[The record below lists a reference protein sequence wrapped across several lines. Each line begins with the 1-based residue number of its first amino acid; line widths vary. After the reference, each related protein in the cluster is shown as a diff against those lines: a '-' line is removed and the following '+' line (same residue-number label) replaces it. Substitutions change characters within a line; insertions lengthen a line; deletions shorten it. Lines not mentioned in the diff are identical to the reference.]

1 MGKTIKSKITMQT
14 VLSLVLAILLCELL
28 SVSSLKSNLTT
39 QARSFVDAQADTNAS
54 VVNEWLVEQGNIVHT
69 IRNGVA
75 FMNTKDTD
83 QIMDYLEVNL
93 AENKDALMY
102 YVCFAYDGGVFPAD
116 HSKLDLDPTTRDWW
130 KQAIAKDGLI
140 YTAPYKDFASGQ
152 MIVTIAEPMK
162 IQGEQAVFLAD
173 ITIDTLT
180 QIVGNVSTEEAIQAF
195 LLDADG
201 NVVSHENADFLPK
214 EEGNTVLAEALGVDI
229 AKASEIRDYD
239 GKDKFLGTAQVEA
252 TGWTLGVTQDQDVV
266 SALILRNV
274 MIALAIGAILIVIVT
289 LVMIGS
295 VKKSLKPMEN
305 MKLFIRDKVIGR
317 ENCKKQKNEVQE
329 IQYLIGE
336 LEEKFIG
343 VIRQTREEAESIHAS
358 MQSTSGKVNSISENI
373 MEISAAMEETGANI
387 DTQTDSIRNI
397 DESCSEAAASVET
410 LARDVSEMAQ
420 KSGTIVVRVDQITKE
435 VLEGK
440 ENATRIA
447 GESRIRMQKAVDGTN
462 IISDITKVSASIQEI
477 ASQTSLLAL
486 NASIEAARAGEAGRG
501 FAVVAEEIKKLSEDT
516 ASEIQ
521 KVNELTQ
528 KVLESVQTLA
538 TESNGILVFLDGTVM
553 KDYEKLE
560 DLAKD
565 YKNDAGYYAEV
576 SSSLGQNASGVS
588 ESIHTINGIL
598 GDINRA
604 QEELA
609 DAVAGVNKNLQQITY
624 SSENMSSETEDVLQS
639 IGKLQENMQQFRV

>member
-14 VLSLVLAILLCELL
+14 VLSLVLAIVFCELL

-39 QARSFVDAQADTNAS
+39 QARSFVDAQADTNAG

-180 QIVGNVSTEEAIQAF
+180 QIVGNVSTEESIQAF

-201 NVVSHENADFLPK
+201 NVVSHENTDFLPK

-229 AKASEIRDYD
+229 AEASEIRDYD
-239 GKDKFLGTAQVEA
+239 GKDKFLGTAQVEV

-274 MIALAIGAILIVIVT
+274 MTALVIGAILIVIVT

-343 VIRQTREEAESIHAS
+343 VIRQTREEAETIHAS

-397 DESCSEAAASVET
+397 DESCSEATASVET

-447 GESRIRMQKAVDGTN
+447 GESRIRMQKAVEGTN

-528 KVLESVQTLA
+528 KVLESVRTLA

-598 GDINRA
+598 GDISRA

>member
-1 MGKTIKSKITMQT
+1 MRKTIKSKITMQT
-14 VLSLVLAILLCELL
+14 LLSLVLTILICELL
-28 SVSSLKSNLTT
+28 SVSALQNNMTT
-39 QARSFVDAQADTNAS
+39 QARNFVEAQAQANAN
-54 VVNEWLVEQGNIVHT
+54 VVNEWLAEQGNIVHT
-69 IRNGVA
+69 ICDGVV
-75 FMNTKDTD
+75 FLNTKDTD
-83 QIMDYLEVNL
+83 RIMDYLEVNL

-102 YVCFAYDGGVFPAD
+102 YVCFAYEGGVFPAD

-130 KQAIAKDGLI
+130 KQAIEKGGLI

-152 MIVTIAEPMK
+152 MVVTIAEPMK

-180 QIVGNVSTEEAIQAF
+180 QIVSDVSTEESIQAF

-201 NVVSHENADFLPK
+201 NVVSHANEDFLPR
-214 EEGNTVLAEALGVDI
+214 EEGNTVLADALGVDLS
-229 AKASEIRDYD
+229 KVSQIRDYD
-239 GKDKFLGTAQVEA
+239 GKMKFIGTAAVEA
-252 TGWTLGVTQDQDVV
+252 TGWTLGVVQDKAVV
-266 SALILRNV
+266 TDLIRKNVIQVV
-274 MIALAIGAILIVIVT
+274 MIGLVLIVVVT
-289 LVMIGS
+289 LVMICS

-317 ENCKKQKNEVQE
+317 ENCKKQRNEVQE

-336 LEEKFIG
+336 LEEKFID
-343 VIRQTREEAESIHAS
+343 VIRQTREEADSIHTS
-358 MQSTSGKVNSISENI
+358 MQDASGKVNSISENI

-397 DESCSEAAASVET
+397 DESCSEAAVAVET
-410 LARDVSEMAQ
+410 LANDVSGMAQ

-440 ENATRIA
+440 ENATRIVT
-447 GESRIRMQKAVDGTN
+447 ESRIRMQKAVEGTN
-462 IISDITKVSASIQEI
+462 IINDITKVSASIQEI

-553 KDYEKLE
+553 KDYEKLA

-588 ESIHTINGIL
+588 DSIHTINGIL
-598 GDINRA
+598 SDINRA
-604 QEELA
+604 QAELS
-609 DAVAGVNKNLQQITY
+609 DAVAGVNKNLQEITY
-624 SSENMSSETEDVLQS
+624 SSENMSTETKGVLQS
-639 IGKLQENMQQFRV
+639 IGKLQESMQQFRV

>member
-14 VLSLVLAILLCELL
+14 VISLVLAILVCELL
-28 SVSSLKSNLTT
+28 SVSSLQNNMT
-39 QARSFVDAQADTNAS
+39 AQAGNFVEAQAATNAN

-93 AENKDALMY
+93 AENEDALMY

-116 HSKLDLDPTTRDWW
+116 HSSLDLDPTTRDWW
-130 KQAIAKDGLI
+130 KMAIAKDGLI
-140 YTAPYKDFASGQ
+140 YKAPYKDFASGQ

-180 QIVGNVSTEEAIQAF
+180 QIVGNVSTEDSVQAF

-201 NVVSHENADFLPK
+201 NVVSHVNDDFLPK
-214 EEGNTVLAEALGVDI
+214 EEGNTVLADALGVDLSQ
-229 AKASEIRDYD
+229 ASQIRDYD
-239 GKDKFLGTAQVEA
+239 GKMKFMATAAVEA
-252 TGWTLGVTQDQDVV
+252 TGWTLGVVQDKAVV
-266 SALILRNV
+266 TDLIRQNV
-274 MIALAIGAILIVIVT
+274 IQVVLIGLVLIAVVT

-343 VIRQTREEAESIHAS
+343 VIRQTREEADSIHAS
-358 MQSTSGKVNSISENI
+358 MQDTSGKVNSISEHI
-373 MEISAAMEETGANI
+373 M
-387 DTQTDSIRNI
+387 
-397 DESCSEAAASVET
+397 ET
-410 LARDVSEMAQ
+410 LAEDVSEMAE
-420 KSGTIVVRVDQITKE
+420 KSGAIVVRVDQITRE

-447 GESRIRMQKAVDGTN
+447 GESRIRMQKAVEGTN
-462 IISDITKVSASIQEI
+462 IIGDITKVSASIQEI

-553 KDYEKLE
+553 KDYEKLAA
-560 DLAKD
+560 LAKD
-565 YKNDAGYYAEV
+565 YKKDAGYYAEV
-576 SSSLGQNASGVS
+576 SNSLGQNASGVS
-588 ESIHTINGIL
+588 DSIRTINGIL
-598 GDINRA
+598 SDINRA
-604 QEELA
+604 QAELA
-609 DAVAGVNKNLQQITY
+609 DAVAGVNKNLQEITY
-624 SSENMSSETEDVLQS
+624 SSENMSAETKGVLQS
-639 IGKLQENMQQFRV
+639 IGRLQENMQQFRV

>member
-1 MGKTIKSKITMQT
+1 MRKTIKSKITVQT
-14 VLSLVLAILLCELL
+14 VVSLILAILICELL
-28 SVSSLKSNLTT
+28 SVSTLQSNLTS
-39 QARSFVDAQADTNAS
+39 QARNYVEAQANTNAS
-54 VVNEWLVEQGNIVHT
+54 VVNEWLVEEGNIVHT

-93 AENKDALMY
+93 AANEDALMY

-130 KQAIAKDGLI
+130 KMAIAENGLI

-152 MIVTIAEPMK
+152 MIVTIAEPMT

-173 ITIDTLT
+173 LTIDTLT
-180 QIVGNVSTEEAIQAF
+180 QIVGKVSSEDSIQAF

-201 NVVSHENADFLPK
+201 NVVSHENEDFLPK
-214 EEGNTVLAEALGVDI
+214 EEGNTVLSEALGVDLTN
-229 AKASEIRDYD
+229 ATEIRDYD
-239 GKDKFLGTAQVEA
+239 GKDKFLATAQVEA
-252 TGWTLGVTQDQDVV
+252 TGWTLGVTQDKSVV
-266 SALILRNV
+266 SDLILRNV
-274 MIALAIGAILIVIVT
+274 MLAIAIGVILIVIVT
-289 LVMIGS
+289 IVMIGS
-295 VKKSLKPMEN
+295 VSRSLKPMEN

-343 VIRQTREEAESIHAS
+343 VIRQTREEADSIHTS
-358 MQSTSGKVNSISENI
+358 MQDASGKVTSISENI

-387 DTQTDSIRNI
+387 DTQTDSIRDI
-397 DESCSEAAASVET
+397 DESCTEAAASMET
-410 LARDVSEMAQ
+410 LANDVTEMAQ
-420 KSGTIVVRVDQITKE
+420 KSGNIVTRVDQITDE
-435 VLEGK
+435 VNAGK

-447 GESRIRMQKAVDGTN
+447 GESRIRMQKAVEGTN
-462 IISDITKVSASIQEI
+462 IIKDITKVSASIQEI

-528 KVLESVQTLA
+528 KVLESVQTLSA
-538 TESNGILVFLDGTVM
+538 ESNGILVFLDGTVM

-560 DLAKD
+560 ALAKD
-565 YKNDAGYYAEV
+565 YRNDAAYYAEV

-588 ESIHTINGIL
+588 DSIHNINGIL

-604 QEELA
+604 QAELA
-609 DAVAGVNKNLQQITY
+609 DAVNGVNKNLQQITY
-624 SSENMSSETEDVLQS
+624 SSENMSTETKGVLQS
-639 IGKLQENMQQFRV
+639 IGKLQENMQQFNV